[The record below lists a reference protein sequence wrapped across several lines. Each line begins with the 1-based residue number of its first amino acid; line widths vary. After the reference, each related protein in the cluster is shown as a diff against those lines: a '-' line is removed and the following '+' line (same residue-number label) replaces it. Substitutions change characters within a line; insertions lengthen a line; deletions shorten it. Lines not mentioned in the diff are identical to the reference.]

1 MKRSFAW
8 IVVVLFAAV
17 LTAAQPQ
24 EEKARTVELTLYP
37 AKSPEPKQ
45 KYQLLPKAQEQ
56 TDANAVPLY
65 EKAVQSLPKD
75 LTTDQIKQ
83 WLDSPSDKLP
93 LQQVQ
98 STLQQLGPTLQS
110 LEQAAKCRQCNWP
123 AAESG
128 VMPVNLSEYRR
139 LALVLA
145 LQTRFQVAQGQYD
158 RAISTIQTGFAMAK
172 HIGEGQT
179 VIHGLVGVAIGELM
193 CRQLEQIIQATDAP
207 NLYQALQELSRPLV
221 DLNKP
226 MTAEMANLESNP
238 EYNVITREAMKR
250 QLESTFEKVRMRM
263 NILDRHIAALQCIE
277 AMRLYAAGHNGKFP
291 SALAEIAEVP
301 VPGDPV
307 TRKPFSYTRTGSK
320 AVLEAAA
327 PEGATEKEAM
337 RYELKLME
345 QSSRP

>member
-1 MKRSFAW
+1 MKRSFACLAA
-8 IVVVLFAAV
+8 VLFVAV

-56 TDANAVPLY
+56 TDADAVPLY

-75 LTTDQIKQ
+75 HTTDQIRQ

-98 STLQQLGPTLQS
+98 STLQQLGPTLQL

-128 VMPVNLSEYRR
+128 VMPVNLPEYRR
-139 LALVLA
+139 LSLVLA
-145 LQTRFQVAQGQYD
+145 LQARFQVAQGQYD
-158 RAISTIQTGFAMAK
+158 QAISTIQTGLAVAK
-172 HIGEGQT
+172 HIGESQT
-179 VIHGLVGVAIGELM
+179 VIHGLVGVAIGGLM
-193 CRQLEQIIQATDAP
+193 CRQIEEFIQASDAP
-207 NLYQALQELSRPLV
+207 NLFWSLRALPKPFIDLTKQTEL
-221 DLNKP
+221 
-226 MTAEMANLESNP
+226 EMLDVKNRIRL
-238 EYNVITREAMKR
+238 
-250 QLESTFEKVRMRM
+250 LM
-263 NILDRHIAALQCIE
+263 NRLDRHVAALQCIE
-277 AMRLYAAGHNGKFP
+277 ALRLYAAGHNGKFP
-291 SALAEIAEVP
+291 IALAEIAEVP
-301 VPGDPV
+301 VPDDPV
-307 TRKPFSYTRTGSK
+307 TRKPFSYTRAGSK

-327 PEGATEKEAM
+327 PEGATDKEAM

-345 QSSRP
+345 QNSRP